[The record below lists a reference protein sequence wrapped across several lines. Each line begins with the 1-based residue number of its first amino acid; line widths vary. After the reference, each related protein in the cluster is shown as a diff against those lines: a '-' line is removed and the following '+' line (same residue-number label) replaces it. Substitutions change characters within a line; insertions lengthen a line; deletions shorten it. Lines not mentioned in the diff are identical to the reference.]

1 MKKLESTLL
10 NMAVV
15 LTGVAVISGGILAA
29 VNEMTAPQIEK
40 INAETLSAGIQ
51 KVMGGEE
58 VQVSDPD
65 TIKVNADGKEK
76 QYIAYTVTDKSG
88 KEMGHAIQSSENG
101 FGGELRVLTG
111 FATDGTILG
120 YTILQS
126 SETPGLGAKAGVWFQ
141 KESGEKR
148 SVVGKNPGTCNFWV
162 SKDDRN
168 GKKGDIDAITASTI
182 TSRAFLN
189 AILNAYNQLNA
200 TQPADAES
208 GASKQQ

>member
-1 MKKLESTLL
+1 MKKLQSTLL

-40 INAETLSAGIQ
+40 INAETLAAGIQ
-51 KVMGGEE
+51 KVMGGGEIE
-58 VQVSDPD
+58 VSDPEEKKA
-65 TIKVNADGKEK
+65 TVDGKEK
-76 QYIAYTVTDKSG
+76 TYIIYTISDKAG
-88 KEMGHAIQSSENG
+88 KELGHAIQSSESG

-111 FATDGTILG
+111 FSTDGTVLG

-126 SETPGLGAKAGVWFQ
+126 SETPGLGAKAGTWFQ
-141 KESGEKR
+141 KESGERR
-148 SVVGKNPGTCNFWV
+148 SVVGKNPATCNFWV
-162 SKDDRN
+162 SKDDRG

-189 AILNAYNQLNA
+189 AILNAYNQLA
-200 TQPADAES
+200 AQPADGES

>member
-15 LTGVAVISGGILAA
+15 LTGVAVISGGLLAA

-58 VQVSDPD
+58 IDVSSPD
-65 TIKVNADGKEK
+65 TIKVKANGKEK
-76 QYIAYTVTDKSG
+76 EFIAYAVTDKEG
-88 KEMGHAIQSSENG
+88 KELGHAIQSSESA

-141 KESGEKR
+141 KEGGEKR
-148 SVVGKNPGTCNFWV
+148 SVVGKNPGACNFWV

-189 AILNAYNQLNA
+189 AILNAYNQLYA
-200 TQPADAES
+200 QPADAES
-208 GASKQQ
+208 GASK